1 MFPVL
6 RSCTCSKPLH
16 KGMGWA
22 CVCPS
27 HESVIR
33 VPVLS
38 SQKVC
43 RIDTSHHGSDNRLV
57 FCIFGTQ
64 SYPIR
69 CRMHMLQSR
78 ICYVEHSGNIL
89 HCPWSTIQSLQF
101 LESFMGRQGSGDD
114 TFFMILRL
122 RSLRHGG
129 TCLYESKV
137 VQKRLRMPGIWLS
150 RSSNLAQ
157 RDVPLADVSLSL
169 VRLLNKDVGIVLIC
183 SFSSSSFSRVPR
195 CTTSLLLNMRF
206 TQHVLKKYSG

>member
-1 MFPVL
+1 MYLFQAAAQRHGLGVRL
-6 RSCTCSKPLH
+6 SKPRIGNSSSRVVQSESLPYGYLPPRIGQSFGVLH
-16 KGMGWA
+16 LRNSK
-22 CVCPS
+22 
-27 HESVIR
+27 
-33 VPVLS
+33 L
-38 SQKVC
+38 
-43 RIDTSHHGSDNRLV
+43 
-57 FCIFGTQ
+57 
-64 SYPIR
+64 PIR
-69 CRMHMLQSR
+69 CRMHMLRSK

-101 LESFMGRQGSGDD
+101 SESFMGRQGSGDD

-137 VQKRLRMPGIWLS
+137 VQKRLRMPGIWLN

-157 RDVPLADVSLSL
+157 RDVPLADVSFSL

-183 SFSSSSFSRVPR
+183 SFSSSSFSGVLR
-195 CTTSLLLNMRF
+195 CTTSLLLNIRF